1 MYLPD
6 TEQTGRAHDV
16 HRRVPHIDPHGRAGR
31 YRAAT
36 VGTVKR
42 AVALAAVALLVAC
55 GGRPPLKSGVVIGH
69 EHKGAYDSTMMIC
82 SSYTSKGACI
92 VWVPIITHHNEAW
105 RVHLRETP
113 GKYTSWRTVTEEKY
127 GTCPVGSVCT
137 INEGDHP

>member
-31 YRAAT
+31 HRVAAM
-36 VGTVKR
+36 GTVKR
-42 AVALAAVALLVAC
+42 AVVLAAIALLAGC
-55 GGRPPLKSGVVIGH
+55 SSRGPLTSGVVIGH
-69 EHKGAYDSTMMIC
+69 EHNGAYDSTTMIC
-82 SSYTSKGACI
+82 SIYGKYGCTLY
-92 VWVPIITHHNEAW
+92 VPITTHHNEAW

-113 GKYTSWRTVTEEKY
+113 GRYTSWRTVTEEKY